1 VSTQPKF
8 LSEPHDPNDPS
19 PWRALYLDQS
29 LPLAEECKRAWLE
42 DLSSRSRQFL
52 LPLVRPLARLAIIL
66 LQVLKT
72 VIPKR
77 FTSSALL
84 HRLLE
89 WNMRTW
95 LSPNANLL
103 IFRHFHLGSEILEFI
118 ARNTRGVSVKTT
130 PLKPRRLTEVRD
142 HLYLRHDVNLFNFVI
157 ALNEQL
163 CAHNLELAPIEE
175 LDFSCITDGAP
186 PIEPMP
192 NRWTNFIDLQTAVE
206 MYTPVYQLLLTDND
220 FWRASN
226 SLQLDETVGLYVA
239 RLLGTPW
246 TPGLINNRHPL
257 VPLSTMRAGFR
268 LVLHGLA
275 TELQHAIL
283 VQHKRA
289 QLSSQAR
296 SSRLDRVLPALVPN
310 GLD

>member
-1 VSTQPKF
+1 MSEQPKF
-8 LSEPHDPNDPS
+8 LHEPHDPRDPS

-52 LPLVRPLARLAIIL
+52 LPLVRPLARATIVLFQL
-66 LQVLKT
+66 LKT
-72 VIPKR
+72 VIPRR

-95 LSPNANLL
+95 LSPHANLL

-118 ARNTRGVSVKTT
+118 ARNTRGVTVTT
-130 PLKPRRLTEVRD
+130 TALKPQRLTEVRD

-163 CAHNLELAPIEE
+163 RARNLELAPVEE
-175 LDFSCITDGAP
+175 LDFSCITDGPP

-192 NRWTNFIDLQTAVE
+192 QRWTNFIDLQTAIE
-206 MYTPVYQLLLTDND
+206 LYTPIYQLLLTDND

-226 SLQLDETVGLYVA
+226 SLQLDETIGIYVA

-275 TELQHAIL
+275 TEMQHALL
-283 VQHKRA
+283 VQCKRA
-289 QLSSQAR
+289 RGAPGPQAR
-296 SSRLDRVLPALVPN
+296 SS
-310 GLD
+310 

>member
-1 VSTQPKF
+1 MNTQPKF
-8 LSEPHDPNDPS
+8 LHQAHDPKDPN

-29 LPLAEECKRAWLE
+29 LPLAEECKRAWIE

-52 LPLVRPLARLAIIL
+52 LPLVRPLARVTIVMFQL
-66 LQVLKT
+66 LK
-72 VIPKR
+72 IAMPKR

-103 IFRHFHLGSEILEFI
+103 IFRHFHLGSQILEFI
-118 ARNTRGVSVKTT
+118 ARNTRGVNVTTT
-130 PLKPRRLTEVRD
+130 PLKPMRLTDVRN
-142 HLYLRHDVNLFNFVI
+142 HLYLQHDINLFNFVI

-163 CAHNLELAPIEE
+163 RERSLELAPIDE
-175 LDFSCITDGAP
+175 LDFSCITEGP
-186 PIEPMP
+186 LPIEPMP
-192 NRWTNFIDLQTAVE
+192 DRWSNFIDLQTAIE
-206 MYTPVYQLLLTDND
+206 LYTPVYQLFLTDND

-226 SLQLDETVGLYVA
+226 SLQLDETIGLYVA

-246 TPGLINNRHPL
+246 TPALINNRHPL
-257 VPLSTMRAGFR
+257 VPMSTLAAGFR

-275 TELQHAIL
+275 TETQHALL
-283 VQHKRA
+283 VQFKRE
-289 QLSSQAR
+289 QAR
-296 SSRLDRVLPALVPN
+296 R
-310 GLD
+310 

>member
-1 VSTQPKF
+1 MNTQPKF
-8 LSEPHDPNDPS
+8 LHQAHDPKDPN

-29 LPLAEECKRAWLE
+29 LPLAEECKRAWIE

-52 LPLVRPLARLAIIL
+52 LPIVRPLARVTIVMFQLLKIL
-66 LQVLKT
+66 
-72 VIPKR
+72 IPKR

-103 IFRHFHLGSEILEFI
+103 IFRHFHLGSQILEFI
-118 ARNTRGVSVKTT
+118 ARNTRGVNVTTT
-130 PLKPRRLTEVRD
+130 PLKPMRLTDVRN
-142 HLYLRHDVNLFNFVI
+142 HLYLQHDINLFNFVI

-163 CAHNLELAPIEE
+163 RERSLELAPIDE
-175 LDFSCITDGAP
+175 LDFSCITEGP
-186 PIEPMP
+186 LPIEPMP
-192 NRWTNFIDLQTAVE
+192 DRWSNFIDLQTAIE
-206 MYTPVYQLLLTDND
+206 LYTPVYQLFLTDND

-226 SLQLDETVGLYVA
+226 SLQLDETIGLYVA

-246 TPGLINNRHPL
+246 TPALINNRHPL
-257 VPLSTMRAGFR
+257 VPMSTLAAGFR

-275 TELQHAIL
+275 TETQHALL
-283 VQHKRA
+283 VQFKRE
-289 QLSSQAR
+289 QAR
-296 SSRLDRVLPALVPN
+296 R
-310 GLD
+310 